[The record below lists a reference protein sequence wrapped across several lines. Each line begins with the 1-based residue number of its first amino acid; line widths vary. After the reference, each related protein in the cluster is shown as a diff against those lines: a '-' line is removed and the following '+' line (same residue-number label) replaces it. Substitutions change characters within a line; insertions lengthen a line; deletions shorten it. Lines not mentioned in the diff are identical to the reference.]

1 MRFPLGF
8 LVALR
13 GLALREMAVLAI
25 LCWWSLSPSLLGP
38 IGRICSD
45 SCDFLSPG
53 LFGRV
58 GRVDEVGDG
67 RAQGR
72 EVVVGEGLAG
82 DAVHA
87 EVGGA
92 WG

>member
-13 GLALREMAVLAI
+13 GLALREIVVLAI
-25 LCWWSLSPSLLGP
+25 LRWWSLSPSLLGP

-45 SCDFLSPG
+45 PCDFLSPG

-58 GRVDEVGDG
+58 GRIGSDPCDFLSPGLSDRVGRVCLG
-67 RAQGR
+67 
-72 EVVVGEGLAG
+72 
-82 DAVHA
+82 
-87 EVGGA
+87 
-92 WG
+92 